1 MTELTE
7 ESFLDAPAERVYD
20 IITNPN
26 RPQPWVKETER
37 VGVNKWKAK
46 VEYPTLLSG
55 SRLLDT
61 EITLLEAM
69 RPSKVV
75 IMMATK
81 KPTMISKQTYRLEPL
96 KNKTKMMLTMEYTLP
111 YGIYGRIMDRLI
123 LRRLNQSA
131 LKENLKRLKDAVE

>member
-1 MTELTE
+1 M
-7 ESFLDAPAERVYD
+7 
-20 IITNPN
+20 
-26 RPQPWVKETER
+26 
-37 VGVNKWKAK
+37 
-46 VEYPTLLSG
+46 EYPTLLSG